1 MAWTIEYSETAEKQ
15 LARLDKPIARRIV
28 DYMNKRVAP
37 KSDPRSTGKALTGQ
51 FSSLWRYRVGEF
63 RVICEIQDNAL
74 RVLVAQIG
82 DRKEVY
88 KRK

>member
-1 MAWTIEYSETAEKQ
+1 MAWKVKYSDTAAKQ
-15 LARLDKPIARRIV
+15 LAKLDKPNARRIM
-28 DYMNKRVAP
+28 DYMDKRIAL

-51 FSSLWRYRVGEF
+51 FSGLWRYRVGEF

-74 RVLVAQIG
+74 RVLVVQLG

-88 KRK
+88 KRA